1 MFITKQNVSTPV
13 ADHRDEV
20 EIENDMECGTWGKT
34 WNLEGTKQI
43 TVLIPAG
50 DVE

>member
-20 EIENDMECGTWGKT
+20 EIENDMDCGTWDKT
-34 WNLEGTKQI
+34 WNDAGTKQI
-43 TVLIPAG
+43 LVPIPAG
-50 DVE
+50 EY